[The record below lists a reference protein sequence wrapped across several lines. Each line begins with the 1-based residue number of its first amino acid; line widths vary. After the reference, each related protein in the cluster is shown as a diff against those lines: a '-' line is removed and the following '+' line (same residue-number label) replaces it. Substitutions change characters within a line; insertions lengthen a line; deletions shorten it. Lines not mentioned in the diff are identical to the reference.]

1 MCNRYNNFCTDA
13 LFYILG
19 CFYWVFVTRCI
30 FYTYS
35 SSLFGLAVVQVLSSH
50 MLLMAPVLDS
60 AGVED
65 GRGVYSIHKP

>member
-1 MCNRYNNFCTDA
+1 MYNNFCTDA

-19 CFYWVFVTRCI
+19 CLYWVFKVWCI
-30 FYTYS
+30 FHIYGT
-35 SSLFGLAVVQVLSSH
+35 SLFGLAKVQVLSNH
-50 MLLMAPVLDS
+50 MLLMGTVLDS